1 MTRAIEKAKKP
12 IDVESIFKA
21 AADEARK
28 ADADAENAKNAKNVS
43 VKAMHDEATVTTP
56 KKKKTSY

>member
-1 MTRAIEKAKKP
+1 MTRATKRAKNP

-28 ADADAENAKNAKNVS
+28 ADADAENAKNVS